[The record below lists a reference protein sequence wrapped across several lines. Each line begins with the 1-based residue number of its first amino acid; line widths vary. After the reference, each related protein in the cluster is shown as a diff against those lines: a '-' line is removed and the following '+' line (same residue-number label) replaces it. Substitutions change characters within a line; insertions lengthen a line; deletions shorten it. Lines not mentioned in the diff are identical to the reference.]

1 MTNRN
6 FKQRRLSVCRG
17 ADSQRGITIV
27 ELMIS
32 MVLSLILIGG
42 VIQVVTTSQS
52 SYRQL
57 VQQARLQETAKL
69 AMDYIVRDIRMVGYW
84 GCNANNINIANSVEK
99 SAASYFDPRNA
110 LRGYDVGSSTMPAD
124 VAGDASAY
132 DDIAADTDIV
142 EMRLLSVDNA
152 YTVASHS
159 PSSAVIHLT
168 GSFSGAAGDIM
179 TLVDNNCSNIG
190 IFAATPGTGSGG
202 ATNKVNHNSGGGG
215 GIPVNN
221 CTKDLRG
228 EFDCDNAAGS
238 VGDAYSEGSS
248 LYRVDYVAYGIQP
261 SNFGAGINALWRIIP
276 NEADIELVEGVE
288 DLQVVYGL
296 DTNADGVV
304 DRFAT
309 AKGIEDDGTL
319 NFQQAIV
326 LRIDVTTRSLDE
338 VSGVGVLAE
347 DFSTSIRLRNR
358 GI

>member
-84 GCNANNINIANSVEK
+84 GCNANNINIANSVET

-159 PSSAVIHLT
+159 PSSAVIELT

-202 ATNKVNHNSGGGG
+202 ATNKVNHNVGGTS
-215 GIPVNN
+215 ITN
-221 CTKDLRG
+221 CTENLRG

>member
-84 GCNANNINIANSVEK
+84 GCNANNINIANSVET

-159 PSSAVIHLT
+159 PSSAVIELT

-190 IFAATPGTGSGG
+190 IFAATPSGGG
-202 ATNKVNHNSGGGG
+202 ATNKVNHNVGGTS
-215 GIPVNN
+215 ITN
-221 CTKDLRG
+221 CTENLRG